1 MKKWENAFVPLH
13 IAVEY
18 AEEIINWTIFI
29 IASHILSNFII
40 LDASIIIIT
49 LFHQSI
55 LHFFHDK
62 CPAIA
67 TLDISIS
74 RAADDDSLDDDV
86 LTADNNAF
94 NLVYSTLYNCNVKRC
109 LHSIVC
115 PNFSIN

>member
-1 MKKWENAFVPLH
+1 MSSLHKALRFKTSERERDGKKWENAFVPLH

-40 LDASIIIIT
+40 PDASIIIIT

-74 RAADDDSLDDDV
+74 SAADDDSLDNDDV
-86 LTADNNAF
+86 QNQAWQITM
-94 NLVYSTLYNCNVKRC
+94 
-109 LHSIVC
+109 HSI
-115 PNFSIN
+115 